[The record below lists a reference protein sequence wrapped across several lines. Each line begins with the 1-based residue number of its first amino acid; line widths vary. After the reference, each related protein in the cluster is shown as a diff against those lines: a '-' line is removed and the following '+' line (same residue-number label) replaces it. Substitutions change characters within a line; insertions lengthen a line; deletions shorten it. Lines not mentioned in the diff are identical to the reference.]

1 MNIETLTLY
10 ESYFQNVDNHKIDIC
25 AIACHN
31 CHFCRLPNEIIIP
44 VYYSKTD
51 MSKVV
56 LEYLNHLKLM
66 SCSWEKV
73 KYFFKSIKISGF
85 LHENFVAKW
94 SMLKWVEK
102 DIFILC
108 SFK

>member
-10 ESYFQNVDNHKIDIC
+10 ESYFQNVDNHKICIWT
-25 AIACHN
+25 IACH
-31 CHFCRLPNEIIIP
+31 HCRFSSSEEIIIN
-44 VYYSKTD
+44 VCYSKND
-51 MSKVV
+51 IAKII

-85 LHENFVAKW
+85 LVEDFVAKW
-94 SMLKWVEK
+94 TMLKWVEK
-102 DIFILC
+102 DVFILC
-108 SFK
+108 SIK